1 MEPSFVTILPGIRL
15 STLENMESGEKIIK
29 IGPLVQ
35 KIGNFL
41 VESIVKFFQRIIKIF
56 FKLVSNHQRD
66 LLDSLICAKKF
77 PNMPKIFGLTLNDN
91 ICSEIR

>member
-41 VESIVKFFQRIIKIF
+41 VESIVA
-56 FKLVSNHQRD
+56 S
-66 LLDSLICAKKF
+66 KF
-77 PNMPKIFGLTLNDN
+77 PIFLTNGPILM
-91 ICSEIR
+91 IFSHGVTPCFQGC